1 MKSSTDTVRSLHI
14 PSTPRYVW
22 PIRVCAYEVAM
33 CITVNYAPLTH
44 VDHESDVT
52 LVSNGSGGTGSLP
65 CTVSL
70 WAPVNAASRLTRF

>member
-1 MKSSTDTVRSLHI
+1 
-14 PSTPRYVW
+14 
-22 PIRVCAYEVAM
+22 M